1 MATKTQRPMRSQAGK
16 KLPPQIKKPKL
27 EIVLKCDSMGS
38 VEAVTGSLDAMTT
51 PDVDIHVIHSGVG
64 DISKSDVLFAE
75 TASRLIVGFQV
86 GVMQGMDKVLREHRV
101 EVRLYSVIYKLIAD
115 IKEIA
120 GGLVPHAPEERIIG
134 SGKIIALFKSNRKG
148 IIIGC
153 EVQEG
158 AFSVGERFRIISIIG
173 PIYAGTIESL
183 HIGDNEVKKAPQGQ
197 QVGIRIKDF
206 NKAKVGDLVES
217 FRPPAPEKVRT
228 WEPAGQIIRK

>member
-1 MATKTQRPMRSQAGK
+1 MAIKTQKPERKPAGI
-16 KLPPQIKKPKL
+16 KLPPQTKRPKL

-38 VEAVTGSLDAMTT
+38 AEAVAGSLDAMAT
-51 PDVDIHVIHSGVG
+51 PDVDIRVIHSGVG

-75 TASRLIVGFQV
+75 TAGRLIVGFQV
-86 GVMQGMDKVLREHRV
+86 GVMQGMEKVLREHRV
-101 EVRLYSVIYKLIAD
+101 EVRLYAVIYKLIAD

-120 GGLVPHAPEERIIG
+120 GNLVPRSPEERIIG
-134 SGKIIALFKSNRKG
+134 SGKVIALFKSNRKG

-158 AFSVGERFRIISIIG
+158 AFSVGERFRIISAVG
-173 PIYAGTIESL
+173 PIYAGIIESL
-183 HIGDNEVKKAPQGQ
+183 HIGNSGVKKAVPGQ

-217 FRPPAPEKVRT
+217 FRPPAPGKVRT
-228 WEPAGQIIRK
+228 WEPAGQIIRI